1 MAPLIRVE
9 GTWPGPVTVT
19 AGWFRARARPWN
31 ETVPEPMVRL
41 DRGGAEFLT
50 AVTRRL
56 EEMGPERVYSPAL
69 YPDSTNV
76 WRRSGFQPDAELAI
90 MERSLSTGPENEPTH
105 AVTSVKSPR
114 WEEVVHLDATAFEG
128 FWKMST
134 LGLSEAY
141 ETNRSTT
148 LLTTRV
154 EDELAGYAIVGT
166 QWGVTYLHRIAV
178 HPDHGGKG
186 LGSSLMSASIAWG
199 RAHGGRTMVLNV
211 RSVNDRAQR
220 LYERC
225 GFTHT
230 GTKLLV
236 LRHEAG

>member
-1 MAPLIRVE
+1 
-9 GTWPGPVTVT
+9 
-19 AGWFRARARPWN
+19 
-31 ETVPEPMVRL
+31 MVRL

-50 AVTRRL
+50 AVTRKL
-56 EEMGPERVYSPAL
+56 EEMGAGRVYSPAL
-69 YPDSTNV
+69 YPDSTSV
-76 WRRSGFQPDAELAI
+76 WKRSGFHPDAELAI
-90 MERSLSTGPENEPTH
+90 MERSLSTGPEKEPTH
-105 AVTSVKSPR
+105 EVLAVGSPR
-114 WEEVVHLDATAFEG
+114 WEEVVRLDATAFEG

-134 LGLSEAY
+134 LGLREAY
-141 ETNRSTT
+141 DTNRSTT
-148 LLTTRV
+148 LFTTSV
-154 EDELAGYAIVGT
+154 GDALAGYAIVGT

-178 HPDHGGKG
+178 HPEHGGAG
-186 LGSSLMSASIAWG
+186 LGTSLMSASIAWG

-230 GTKLLV
+230 GTNLMV